1 MQITATEL
9 KANLG
14 KYLDLA
20 ETEDI
25 HITKNGRAT
34 VKLSSSNKDRLEI
47 AHSLFGI
54 IPSDI
59 SLDKARKD
67 YWSQKLGYDV

>member
-14 KYLDLA
+14 KYLALA
-20 ETEDI
+20 EAEDI

-54 IPSDI
+54 LPSNT
-59 SLDKARKD
+59 SLDEARRD
-67 YWSQKLGYDV
+67 YWSKKLGYDV